1 MKKVL
6 GIFIMLLFACTSRDK
21 NEIPTLSVDLHSSDV
36 SFEDLFS
43 KIEIIPLETSDSC
56 LLVDVEKIVHVDSL
70 LYVLDSRRPALYV
83 FEKLAENLSITPLLF
98 TEDYIVSKLNF
109 DDYTC
114 LRPFLSEQDYS
125 KLLSREEDDNPCLVK
140 FYFRKGGK
148 NPGRM

>member
-1 MKKVL
+1 MHCAPFL
-6 GIFIMLLFACTSRDK
+6 LTMQIIFA
-21 NEIPTLSVDLHSSDV
+21 SVSYRRVVADLRFYRKQDGST
-36 SFEDLFS
+36 F
-43 KIEIIPLETSDSC
+43 
-56 LLVDVEKIVHVDSL
+56 
-70 LYVLDSRRPALYV
+70 V

-125 KLLSREEDDNPCLVK
+125 KLLLREEDDNPCLVK

>member
-1 MKKVL
+1 MFYRKQD
-6 GIFIMLLFACTSRDK
+6 GSTF
-21 NEIPTLSVDLHSSDV
+21 
-36 SFEDLFS
+36 
-43 KIEIIPLETSDSC
+43 
-56 LLVDVEKIVHVDSL
+56 
-70 LYVLDSRRPALYV
+70 V

-140 FYFRKGGK
+140 FYFRKGGE
-148 NPGRM
+148 NPGKM

>member
-1 MKKVL
+1 MQRNNFSTGEQKGKKSSFSVPL
-6 GIFIMLLFACTSRDK
+6 KNYSFRIFSLSSFSLL
-21 NEIPTLSVDLHSSDV
+21 LHY
-36 SFEDLFS
+36 
-43 KIEIIPLETSDSC
+43 PLE
-56 LLVDVEKIVHVDSL
+56 L
-70 LYVLDSRRPALYV
+70 RFV

-140 FYFRKGGK
+140 FYYRDIQ
-148 NPGRM
+148 